1 MLASAG
7 RRGADAL
14 VLDLEDAIAP
24 AQKEQARAMLQPAIA
39 SLRGPCPVLVRINA
53 DRALAQADTEA
64 ALQAGCDGLVIPKV
78 ESAADVQRIA
88 ALADVHGSPPVLL
101 QAIVETPTGLMRLQ
115 DIARASPRL
124 VSLAFGGEDFA
135 TALGVAPTPQA
146 LAMPAQAVAIAAVS
160 AGLHPM
166 GLAGSI
172 GGYVDLAQFGELA
185 RLSRALGMRG
195 AACIHPAQLAPVHT
209 AFGASQEDLRQ
220 ARDTVLAYEQA
231 LAQGQGAAAVDGR
244 MVDAPIAERARQLLR
259 STGQAA

>member
-1 MLASAG
+1 
-7 RRGADAL
+7 
-14 VLDLEDAIAP
+14 
-24 AQKEQARAMLQPAIA
+24 
-39 SLRGPCPVLVRINA
+39 
-53 DRALAQADTEA
+53 
-64 ALQAGCDGLVIPKV
+64 
-78 ESAADVQRIA
+78 
-88 ALADVHGSPPVLL
+88 
-101 QAIVETPTGLMRLQ
+101 MRLQ

-124 VSLAFGGEDFA
+124 VSLAFGSEDFA

-146 LAMPAQAVAIAAVS
+146 LAMPAQAVVIAAVS

-172 GGYVDLAQFGELA
+172 GGYADLAQFGELA
-185 RLSRALGMRG
+185 RISRALGMQG
-195 AACIHPAQLAPVHT
+195 AACIHPAQLAAVHA

-259 STGQAA
+259 STGKAA